1 MTKVSSTE
9 VEGLVSSQLVIPGG
23 AGAGMGIHYDIVG
36 DTDVSSPT
44 AGIQVK
50 LNEKSLERA
59 EKMTGATRTPKPE
72 SRAAPSAVSKKQEQ
86 SDNKYVGMFDKRGLS
101 YGTRFGPRPDYRSTL
116 SSSAA
121 SPLARVRQRRLLEL
135 RRTFD
140 QIAAAK
146 TKSIPISAERLPQET
161 LKKMVEDAV
170 KRGDQM
176 TPIGSL
182 SRAMKLAGVTPKEL
196 GAKPK
201 PAQKKRQW
209 ALFFNPEMIPSG
221 WATD

>member
-1 MTKVSSTE
+1 MTKVTSKE
-9 VEGLVSSQLVIPGG
+9 VEGLVGPDLAVPGG
-23 AGAGMGIHYDIVG
+23 AAVGMGIHYDIVG
-36 DTDVSSPT
+36 DTNVTSST
-44 AGIQVK
+44 AGVQVK
-50 LNEKSLERA
+50 LDEKSLERA
-59 EKMTGATRTPKPE
+59 EKMTGVTRTPKPGKQRIPE
-72 SRAAPSAVSKKQEQ
+72 AAAKKQEQ
-86 SDNKYVGMFDKRGLS
+86 TDDKYVGMFDKKGLK
-101 YGTRFGPRPDYRSTL
+101 YGTRSGPRPNYRSAM

-121 SPLARVRQRRLLEL
+121 SPLSRVKQRRLLEL

-161 LKKMVEDAV
+161 LRKMVQDAI

-182 SRAMKLAGVTPKEL
+182 EKAMKLAGITQKDL
-196 GAKPK
+196 DNKKKP
-201 PAQKKRQW
+201 QKKRQW

>member
-9 VEGLVSSQLVIPGG
+9 VEGLVGSQLVIPGG
-23 AGAGMGIHYDIVG
+23 DAAGMGIHYDIVG

-44 AGIQVK
+44 AGVQVK

-59 EKMTGATRTPKPE
+59 EAKTGVTRTPKPGDKV
-72 SRAAPSAVSKKQEQ
+72 APSAVSKKQEQ
-86 SDNKYVGMFDKRGLS
+86 VDNKYAGMFDKRGLS
-101 YGTRFGPRPDYRSTL
+101 NKIGFSPHPDYRSTL
-116 SSSAA
+116 SSNAA

-146 TKSIPISAERLPQET
+146 TKSIPISAERLPQEA
-161 LKKMVEDAV
+161 LKKIVEDAI

-176 TPIGSL
+176 TPVGSL
-182 SRAMKLAGVTPKEL
+182 DRAMKMAGMQNKGL
-196 GAKPK
+196 
-201 PAQKKRQW
+201 KKAYDRW
-209 ALFFNPEMIPSG
+209 AHALFPGSYESMPTPTKAS
-221 WATD
+221 